1 MIDESAA
8 QETPTKTSW
17 ETCVAF
23 RVLTVCTGNICRSPS
38 AEVMLRDALAAA
50 GLSALVE
57 VDSAGT
63 ADYHIGEPP
72 SEPATRVGARR
83 GYDLTALRARRI
95 TPADFHDFDLILAM
109 DHGHLSRLAAL
120 QPAGSKAEVR
130 LFLALSP
137 RAGVE
142 VPDPYYGDDSDYQ
155 AMFDLLEAAT
165 PAWVAHLRDTLR
177 KPA

>member
-1 MIDESAA
+1 V
-8 QETPTKTSW
+8 P
-17 ETCVAF
+17 F

-38 AEVMLRDALAAA
+38 AEVMLRDRLAAA

-72 SEPATRVGARR
+72 SDPAVRAGAGR
-83 GYDLTALRARRI
+83 GYDLTALRARQI

-109 DHGHLSRLAAL
+109 DHGHLGRLAAL

-137 RAGVE
+137 EAGVE

-155 AMFDLLEAAT
+155 AMFDLLEAAM
-165 PAWVAHLRDTLR
+165 PAWVIHLRDRLST
-177 KPA
+177 PA

>member
-1 MIDESAA
+1 V
-8 QETPTKTSW
+8 P
-17 ETCVAF
+17 F

-38 AEVMLRDALAAA
+38 AEVMLRDRLAAA

-72 SEPATRVGARR
+72 SDPATRLGARR
-83 GYDLTALRARRI
+83 GYDLAPLRARQNG
-95 TPADFHDFDLILAM
+95 PPDFDAYHLILAM
-109 DHGHLSRLAAL
+109 DHGHLGRLAAL

-137 RAGVE
+137 EAGVE

-155 AMFDLLEAAT
+155 AMFDLLEAAM
-165 PAWVAHLRDTLR
+165 PAWVLHLRDRLST
-177 KPA
+177 PA